1 MAIHAVVMAG
11 GSGTR
16 FWPLSRVQKPK
27 QLLALG
33 PSESSLLRCTVDRVA
48 PLVPKER
55 VIVVT
60 NARIAD
66 AVAEDLP
73 DVPRTNILAEP
84 QGRNTAPCIGWAA
97 VRALHADPEAV
108 LIVLPSDHHIEDETR
123 FLAVLASAVAA
134 AQNGALVTCGIE
146 PTRPDTGYG
155 YLEVGAE
162 AGNGA
167 RTCVRFVEKP
177 DRARAEAFLASGHY
191 LWNSGLFVF
200 RADAILAAIRAH
212 LPGLAAELESV
223 ASALAKGSDEAV
235 IAARYGQMPSISIDH
250 GVMEK
255 ATDVLVVPGSFG
267 WSDLGSYE
275 TAWELAPR
283 DEAGNATRGDSTIL
297 VDSQHNFVR
306 APEGKL
312 VALVGVEDLVVVDT
326 GDALLVMPRER
337 SQDVR
342 KVVDELAARGDE
354 RR

>member
-16 FWPLSRVQKPK
+16 FWPLSRVARPK

-33 PSESSLLRCTVDRVA
+33 PSEHSLLRCTVDRIA
-48 PLVPKER
+48 PLVDR
-55 VIVVT
+55 TNVIVVT

-66 AVAEDLP
+66 AVASDLP
-73 DVPRTNILAEP
+73 GVPRANILAEP

-97 VRALHADPEAV
+97 VRALHADPEAMLV
-108 LIVLPSDHHIEDETR
+108 VLPSDHHIEDERR
-123 FLAVLASAVAA
+123 FLTVLETSVAA
-134 AQNGALVTCGIE
+134 ARDGALVTCGIE

-155 YLEVGAE
+155 YLEVGDE
-162 AGNGA
+162 LGNGA
-167 RTCVRFVEKP
+167 RRCVRFVEKP
-177 DRARAEAFLASGHY
+177 DRARAEAFLASGRY

-200 RADAILAAIRAH
+200 RADAILAAMRAH
-212 LPGLAAELESV
+212 LPGLAAELDSV
-223 ASALAKGSDEAV
+223 AEALRAGSDEAV
-235 IAARYGQMPSISIDH
+235 IAERYGQMPSISIDH

-255 ATDVLVVPGSFG
+255 AADVLVVPGSFG

-275 TAWELAPR
+275 TAWELAPK
-283 DEAGNATRGDSTIL
+283 DGAGNATRGESNVL
-297 VDSQHNFVR
+297 VDSRRNFVR

-326 GDALLVMPRER
+326 GDALLVMPRDR

-342 KVVDELAARGDE
+342 KVVDELASRNDG